1 MTQYNSII
9 NRSPDEACGIRGN
22 CRHFFRI
29 PQSSSRLRQCP
40 KLLFLATLCILFS
53 YSLPAHSER
62 LKDLTSIAGVRTN
75 QLVGY
80 GLVVGLDG
88 TGDKTVFTT
97 QSLKSML
104 TRLGISIPDGVN
116 LKSKNVAAV
125 SIHSELPP
133 FAKPGQT
140 IDITVS
146 SIGES
151 KSLRGGTL
159 LLSPLKGADGKVY
172 AIAQGNVVVGGFGI
186 SSGDGSS
193 ITVNIPSVGRI
204 PNGATVERTV
214 ASPFANGN
222 TVILNLNNYDF
233 TTATRVVETINKEFG
248 KGTAIAMD
256 GTSIKVRA
264 PIERSQRVAYVSML
278 ENLQVKP
285 ADAAAKII
293 VNARTGTIVIGS
305 HVQVAPAAVT
315 HGNLTVT
322 ITSRPQISQPPALSD
337 GSTVVVPASEIEVAS
352 DNNRMFLF
360 DPGTSL
366 QDIVRAINQVGAAPG
381 DLIAILEALK
391 EAGALKAKL
400 III

>member
-1 MTQYNSII
+1 MNQHKSMPNNLLLVAAATILLVCCMT
-9 NRSPDEACGIRGN
+9 
-22 CRHFFRI
+22 
-29 PQSSSRLRQCP
+29 
-40 KLLFLATLCILFS
+40 
-53 YSLPAHSER
+53 AHAQR

-125 SIHSELPP
+125 SLHSELPP

-159 LLSPLKGADGKVY
+159 LMSPLKGADGKVY

-186 SSGDGSS
+186 DSRDGSS

-204 PNGATVERTV
+204 PNGATVERMIAT
-214 ASPFANGN
+214 PFANGN
-222 TVILNLNNYDF
+222 SITLNLNNYDF
-233 TTATRVVETINKEFG
+233 TTANRVVKTINKEFG
-248 KGTAIAMD
+248 TGTAVAMD

-264 PIERSQRVAYVSML
+264 PIELSQRVSYMSML
-278 ENLQVKP
+278 ENLQVEP

-293 VNARTGTIVIGS
+293 VNSRTGTIVIGK
-305 HVQVAPAAVT
+305 HVSVSTAAVT

-322 ITSRPQISQPPALSD
+322 ITSRPLVSQPPALSD
-337 GSTVVVPASEIEVAS
+337 GSTVVVPASELEVTQ

-360 DPGTSL
+360 DTGTSL

-391 EAGALKAKL
+391 EAGALKANL

>member
-1 MTQYNSII
+1 MVKHKYLI
-9 NRSPDEACGIRGN
+9 NT
-22 CRHFFRI
+22 
-29 PQSSSRLRQCP
+29 
-40 KLLFLATLCILFS
+40 LLLGAMLFAFTLPT
-53 YSLPAHSER
+53 YAER

-133 FAKPGQT
+133 FSKPGQT

-186 SSGDGSS
+186 ASGDGSR

-204 PNGATVERTV
+204 PSGATVERIV
-214 ASPFANGN
+214 ASPFASGKFI
-222 TVILNLNNYDF
+222 TLNLNNYDF
-233 TTATRVVETINKEFG
+233 TTASRVVETINKEFG
-248 KGTAIAMD
+248 KGTAVAMD
-256 GTSIKVRA
+256 GTSIKIRA
-264 PIERSQRVAYVSML
+264 PINRSQRVAYMSML

-285 ADAAAKII
+285 ADAAAKIV
-293 VNARTGTIVIGS
+293 VNSRTGTIVIGN
-305 HVQVAPAAVT
+305 HVHVAPAAVT

-322 ITSRPQISQPPALSD
+322 ITARPVVSQPPALSD
-337 GSTVVVPASEIEVAS
+337 GSTVVVPASEIEVTE

-360 DPGTSL
+360 DPGTTL
-366 QDIVRAINQVGAAPG
+366 QEIVRAINQVGAAPG

-391 EAGALKAKL
+391 EAGALKANL